1 MLEINGKEYGL
12 KFGFTFAERLTKD
25 YSTDNAEGFRRLI
38 GQIVDGD
45 PKALV
50 AGYRYALDVPAKQL
64 PSARDVAE
72 ALEENGTFSKGD
84 EAFKELCEEMK
95 KCGFFQMNLTYYL
108 NSVKSQ
114 VKNAKEALSAI
125 SNKDDKQAAEVTLR
139 QAEAMEKELKA
150 RLKKLGL

>member
-1 MLEINGKEYGL
+1 MLKINGKEYGL

-25 YSTDNAEGFRRLI
+25 YSTDDAEGFRRLI

-50 AGYRYALDVPAKQL
+50 AAYRYALDGPTKQL
-64 PSARDVAE
+64 PSARDVAN
-72 ALEENGTFSKGD
+72 ALEANGMFGKGD
-84 EAFKELCEEMK
+84 EAFKDLCDEMK
-95 KCGFFQMNLTYYL
+95 KSGFFQMNLTYYL

-125 SNKDDKQAAEVTLR
+125 LNKDDKQAAEVSLR
-139 QAEAMEKELKA
+139 QAEAMEKELKT

>member
-25 YSTDNAEGFRRLI
+25 YSTDDAEGFRRLI
-38 GQIVDGD
+38 GQIVDGN

-50 AGYRYALDVPAKQL
+50 AAYRYALDVPAKQL
-64 PSARDVAE
+64 PSARDVAN
-72 ALEENGTFSKGD
+72 ALEANGIFSKGD
-84 EAFKELCEEMK
+84 EAFKDLCDEMK
-95 KCGFFQMNLTYYL
+95 KNGFFQMNLTYYL
-108 NSVKSQ
+108 NAVKSQ

-125 SNKDDKQAAEVTLR
+125 SNKDDKQAAEVSLR
-139 QAEAMEKELKA
+139 QAEAMEKGLKT

>member
-25 YSTDNAEGFRRLI
+25 YSTDDAEGFRRLI

-50 AGYRYALDVPAKQL
+50 AAYRYALDVPAKQL
-64 PSARDVAE
+64 PSAHDVAN
-72 ALEENGTFSKGD
+72 ALEANGMFSKGD
-84 EAFKELCEEMK
+84 EAFKDLCDEMK
-95 KCGFFQMNLTYYL
+95 KSGFFQMNLTYYL
-108 NSVKSQ
+108 NAVKSQ

-125 SNKDDKQAAEVTLR
+125 SNKDDKQAAEVSLR
-139 QAEAMEKELKA
+139 QAEAMEKELKT